1 MEGVGAAAAAT
12 RADRRVL
19 RPDAVGLPVV
29 EDRATA
35 GVSICAGVGIAD
47 ESLSFCFFFA
57 GPDAFEEPETVR
69 RAGVAAPL
77 GRIDTG
83 AGVVARPTTDAARG
97 RCAALLGPIVD
108 GQMDR
113 DKPFGSPVVPPRH
126 TGCPPTTEGR
136 ARC

>member
-19 RPDAVGLPVV
+19 RPEVVGLPVAK
-29 EDRATA
+29 DRTTV
-35 GVSICAGVGIAD
+35 GVSTCVGVGPAD

-57 GPDAFEEPETVR
+57 GPDEADALKEPETVR

-77 GRIDTG
+77 GRVDNGG

-97 RCAALLGPIVD
+97 RCAA
-108 GQMDR
+108 R
-113 DKPFGSPVVPPRH
+113 
-126 TGCPPTTEGR
+126 
-136 ARC
+136 